1 MHSSSSILSIR
12 VWTSSGSFGVV
23 LAIGAVKNG
32 VEWLVTNADAAGSKA
47 GASAYVLWVENI
59 EFGSIGLIAAS
70 DRKLGGS

>member
-23 LAIGAVKNG
+23 LAIGAVENG

-47 GASAYVLWVENI
+47 GASAYVENI
-59 EFGSIGLIAAS
+59 KFGSIGLIAAS